1 MRSTR
6 WRKKEGRTKVSG
18 EKKISRSRK
27 NGRVVKSS
35 IMYVC
40 LSVTSESLVPH
51 ILGQTVKRLVTHPTL
66 DVS

>member
-1 MRSTR
+1 MCCTR
-6 WRKKEGRTKVSG
+6 WRKKEGRTEVSG

-27 NGRVVKSS
+27 NGSVMKSS

-51 ILGQTVKRLVTHPTL
+51 ILCQIVKRLVTHPTL
-66 DVS
+66 AVS